1 MNGDGEGC
9 EGEGKIYLV
18 VWGITGGVRGYTV
31 DKVWVPWTRP
41 QGYKVH
47 YALTGTD
54 RSSHYDR
61 GTVCTSTEVTA
72 LNASAVRSVAVSTYS
87 Q

>member
-31 DKVWVPWTRP
+31 DSLWVPWTAA
-41 QGYKVH
+41 QGSMVH
-47 YALTGTD
+47 CSLAGTD
-54 RSSHYDR
+54 CSSHYDR
-61 GTVCTSTEVTA
+61 GTLCTSLKCTKA
-72 LNASAVRSVAVSTYS
+72 
-87 Q
+87 QG